1 MISQLCTDNKKTNR
15 ATRNKGNKCTNRPT
29 NKKGNKT
36 GASQPH
42 NPKVKTSSNQPS
54 SPLKMSDKKQHSA
67 QDLMEEFDRL
77 RTQLAAIFHRLH
89 PEDQAEAR
97 ATLRS
102 TFPEPATAVN
112 RLAAMLKPSSRR
124 IPVAE
129 RKSRADYLRKRT
141 QCIASSFEHGLCL
154 DQQSRKSKRRYV
166 ARLAARLDLEVTDD
180 VRDRLLEDCRKSLGA
195 RAYYSR
201 TQQHPRWFKTRKVVT
216 QFPTTGHREDHS
228 LGRLRSTPLGKFLD
242 SNFFVSLW
250 RNSCFSL

>member
-112 RLAAMLKPSSRR
+112 RLGGDAEAF
-124 IPVAE
+124 IPP
-129 RKSRADYLRKRT
+129 
-141 QCIASSFEHGLCL
+141 
-154 DQQSRKSKRRYV
+154 
-166 ARLAARLDLEVTDD
+166 
-180 VRDRLLEDCRKSLGA
+180 
-195 RAYYSR
+195 
-201 TQQHPRWFKTRKVVT
+201 HPRGGAQVAGGLLAQAHPV
-216 QFPTTGHREDHS
+216 HRFV
-228 LGRLRSTPLGKFLD
+228 LRAWSVSRPAVPQEQAPLRRTFGC
-242 SNFFVSLW
+242 SP
-250 RNSCFSL
+250 